1 MCNFDQ
7 ILNGRLKSQILVIFS
22 HFDSSEMK
30 NSMRIWFSIC
40 LTLRPSCI
48 GAKDMILH
56 LRIQNSVYEGTG
68 NLKSAS
74 VKADLGQ
81 TLIDIGVIIS

>member
-1 MCNFDQ
+1 
-7 ILNGRLKSQILVIFS
+7 
-22 HFDSSEMK
+22 
-30 NSMRIWFSIC
+30 MRIWFSIC

-81 TLIDIGVIIS
+81 TQLTSLVIIRSEKLFQLHVHLTGYYHAEIIISLIS